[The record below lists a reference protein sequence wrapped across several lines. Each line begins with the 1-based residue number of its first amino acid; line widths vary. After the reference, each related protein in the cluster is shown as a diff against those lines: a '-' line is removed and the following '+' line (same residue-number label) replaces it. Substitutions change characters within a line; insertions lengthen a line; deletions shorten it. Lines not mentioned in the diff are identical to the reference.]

1 MLSGALCEQ
10 GQDDLRQ
17 DAVMQQVFSMCSMLL
32 QRNTDTRKRKL
43 NIRRYKV
50 VPFSQRS
57 GVLEWCS
64 GTMPIGE
71 FLADPNKGAHRRFRP
86 QDWTSL
92 SCRKKMTEASDK
104 LQAYNEVCK
113 NFRPVFRYFCMERF
127 LDPAV
132 WMEKRLAYTHSVAT
146 SSIVGYIVGL
156 GDRHIQNILIDEQ
169 SAELVH
175 IDLGVAFEQGKILP
189 TPETVPF
196 RLSRDIV
203 DGMGITGVE
212 GVFRRCCEKTME
224 VMRSS
229 QEALLTIVEVLLYDP
244 LFDWTMNPLKAFYL
258 QHDEQQEL
266 NATLSSTMGGDDID
280 NQRKSSDSQ
289 SFNKVAER
297 VLLRLQE
304 KLKGVEEGT
313 VLSVGGQVNLLI
325 QQAMDPKNLSR
336 LFPGWQAWV

>member
-1 MLSGALCEQ
+1 MA
-10 GQDDLRQ
+10 
-17 DAVMQQVFSMCSMLL
+17 
-32 QRNTDTRKRKL
+32 
-43 NIRRYKV
+43 
-50 VPFSQRS
+50 
-57 GVLEWCS
+57 
-64 GTMPIGE
+64 
-71 FLADPNKGAHRRFRP
+71 
-86 QDWTSL
+86 
-92 SCRKKMTEASDK
+92 CRKKMMDAQRLEFDAKLEAFT
-104 LQAYNEVCK
+104 EVCQH
-113 NFRPVFRYFCMERF
+113 FRPVFRYFCMERF

-132 WMEKRLAYTHSVAT
+132 WLERRLAYTRSVAT

-169 SAELVH
+169 TAELVH

-203 DGMGITGVE
+203 DGMGISGVE

-258 QHDEQQEL
+258 QQHDEQAEL
-266 NATLSSTMGGDDID
+266 NATLNTTPGGDELDGH
-280 NQRKSSDSQ
+280 RKASSDSQ

-336 LFPGWQAWV
+336 LFSGWQAWV